1 MIENTQIK
9 VSVVMITYGH
19 EKFIREA
26 VESIL
31 SQICNFEIELIIG
44 NDASPD
50 NTDSVINN
58 ILKENPNA
66 HKISYFKHEKN
77 IGFMENHI
85 FVLQQVKGNYIAICE
100 GDDYWIDRQ
109 KLQKQFDFLE
119 ANPDFG
125 MVFHD
130 CKMLYEETNELKDM
144 GIVANI
150 EDREY
155 SRLEIFEKWTIPTGS
170 VFFRA
175 NLINEELYII
185 YRNKKALFGD
195 TYTNLFVSKNK
206 KIYGFKDK
214 MSVYRIH
221 HGGLTSVKTDLIKKY
236 ANFLIHWKFIIDCFG
251 KEFFTEKMKTRFSES
266 YFNLARLYYFK
277 NNLIF
282 IKFFILSFHY
292 NRVIFF
298 KLLSKKIKRNA
309 SRI

>member
-1 MIENTQIK
+1 MLESAQIK

-19 EKFIREA
+19 EKFIRDA
-26 VESIL
+26 IESII
-31 SQICNFEIELIIG
+31 SQTCNFEIELIIG

-50 NTDSVINN
+50 NTDSVIKS
-58 ILKENPNA
+58 ILEGNPNA
-66 HKISYFKHEKN
+66 YKIKYFNHEKN

-85 FVLQQVKGNYIAICE
+85 FVLKQVKGDYIAICE
-100 GDDYWIDRQ
+100 GDDYWTDKQ

-119 ANPDFG
+119 TNLDFG

-130 CKMLYEETNELKDM
+130 CKMFYQETNELKDK
-144 GIVANI
+144 GIVGKI
-150 EDREY
+150 ENREY
-155 SRLEIFEKWTIPTGS
+155 SRLEIFEKWIIPTGS

-175 NLINEELYII
+175 NLINDDLYRI

-195 TYTNLFVSKNK
+195 TYTNLFVSKNA

-221 HGGLTSVKTDLIKKY
+221 SGGLTSAKTDLIKKY
-236 ANFLIHWKFIIDCFG
+236 ADFLIHWKFIIDCFG
-251 KEFFTEKMKTRFSES
+251 NEFFTEKMKSRFSET

-282 IKFFILSFHY
+282 IKYFILSFHY
-292 NRVIFF
+292 NRVIFL
-298 KLLSKKIKRNA
+298 KLLSKKINKKCE
-309 SRI
+309 